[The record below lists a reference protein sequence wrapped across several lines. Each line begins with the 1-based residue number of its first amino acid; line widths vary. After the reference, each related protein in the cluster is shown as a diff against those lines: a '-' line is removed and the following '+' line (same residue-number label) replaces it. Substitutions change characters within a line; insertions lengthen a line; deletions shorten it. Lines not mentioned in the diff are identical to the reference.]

1 MPKLIPHSPFWSLQ
15 LSPSW
20 RVLERT
26 KPGQHSLHD
35 ASCCAREAT
44 RGRCPSPQLTAISA
58 ACLILQEKQSTQ
70 VCSMPDASAVLQI
83 IQVTD
88 YCVTTCLLC
97 VPPALSYISVV
108 TAASPAAITCHHQS
122 HALPSDLAIRQISLN
137 WYCPSSL
144 IIIFIVSFN
153 TTQRLQFPLI
163 RSVEDSSARGVS
175 DPRSD
180 ILSEG
185 DSPAGHCVWG
195 PQLRERGLL
204 VLPAR

>member
-1 MPKLIPHSPFWSLQ
+1 M
-15 LSPSW
+15 
-20 RVLERT
+20 
-26 KPGQHSLHD
+26 
-35 ASCCAREAT
+35 
-44 RGRCPSPQLTAISA
+44 
-58 ACLILQEKQSTQ
+58 
-70 VCSMPDASAVLQI
+70 CSMPDASAVLQI

-108 TAASPAAITCHHQS
+108 TAASPATITCHHQS
-122 HALPSDLAIRQISLN
+122 HTLPSDLAIRQISLN

-153 TTQRLQFPLI
+153 TTQCLQFLLI
-163 RSVEDSSARGVS
+163 RSVEDSLACGVS

-185 DSPAGHCVWG
+185 DSPAGHHMRG

-204 VLPAR
+204 VLPAC

>member
-1 MPKLIPHSPFWSLQ
+1 M
-15 LSPSW
+15 
-20 RVLERT
+20 
-26 KPGQHSLHD
+26 
-35 ASCCAREAT
+35 
-44 RGRCPSPQLTAISA
+44 
-58 ACLILQEKQSTQ
+58 
-70 VCSMPDASAVLQI
+70 CSMPDASAVLQI

-108 TAASPAAITCHHQS
+108 TAASPATITCHHQS

-163 RSVEDSSARGVS
+163 RSVEDSLACGVS

-185 DSPAGHCVWG
+185 DSLAGHHMRG

-204 VLPAR
+204 VLPAC